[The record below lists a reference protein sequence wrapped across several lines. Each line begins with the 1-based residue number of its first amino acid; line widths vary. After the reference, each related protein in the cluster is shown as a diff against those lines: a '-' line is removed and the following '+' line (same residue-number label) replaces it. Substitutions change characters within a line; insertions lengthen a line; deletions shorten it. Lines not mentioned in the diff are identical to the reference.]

1 MAHNTVLNTIDPSV
15 SLSLQ
20 SLIDERSN
28 TPFTTHTD
36 MQGLNSMSG
45 PMRSRRR
52 GRGLEF
58 EDLRNYAPGD
68 DIRHIDW
75 KVSARHNQLYTRIFR
90 EEKEQLI
97 TLAVDF
103 TSAMFTG
110 STELKA
116 IQAARMAANIAWHLV
131 SAGGR
136 CGLLIQT
143 DNAFHAVRPALGDRA
158 ALSVCAALAKQ
169 FEQAKQQLKSG
180 AKTNSQPVHNN
191 ISLLER
197 LRMSDAS
204 TGAVIL
210 LAGLDH
216 TEPPFLQKIK
226 ELQLARA
233 LVVLS
238 IEDPL
243 EYTPLP
249 TGSFY
254 YKSNNNN
261 TSIVLNKKQ
270 AAELKRTLDQQ
281 NRQLIEAFAQA
292 HVPLLQSRIGIVKLK
307 ATLTALGFLA

>member
-1 MAHNTVLNTIDPSV
+1 MTGKSVRKTIDPSV
-15 SLSLQ
+15 TLSLQ
-20 SLIDERSN
+20 SLIDQRSI
-28 TPFTTHTD
+28 TPHTTHAE
-36 MQGLNSMSG
+36 MHGLNSMSG
-45 PMRSRRR
+45 QMMSRRR

-68 DIRHIDW
+68 DTRHIDW

-103 TSAMFTG
+103 TSPMFTG

-131 SAGGR
+131 CAGGR

-143 DNAFHAVRPALGDRA
+143 DSTFHAVQPALGDRA
-158 ALSVCAALAKQ
+158 ALAICAELTRQ
-169 FEQAKQQLKSG
+169 FEQAKQQTKNN
-180 AKTNSQPVHNN
+180 AKTNSYPLHNN
-191 ISLLER
+191 ITLLER
-197 LRMSDAS
+197 LRMSDRR

-210 LAGLDH
+210 LAGLNT
-216 TEPPFLQKIK
+216 TEPPFSQKLK
-226 ELQLARA
+226 ELHIAKA

-249 TGSFY
+249 TGSFHY
-254 YKSNNNN
+254 RSNNSSNRV
-261 TSIVLNKKQ
+261 VLNKKQ
-270 AAELKRTLDQQ
+270 VAKLKLTLDQH
-281 NRQLIEAFAQA
+281 NEQLADVFSQAQ
-292 HVPLLQSRIGIVKLK
+292 VPFLQSRIGIVKLK
-307 ATLTALGFLA
+307 AALSALGFLA